1 MTNLDKS
8 LNNYITHI
16 KFLNLDAV
24 NYYFITKCHK
34 NYIKNKKSKS
44 IKKSINLI
52 INNEKI
58 NSDLLI
64 YFNPYYFSPINYL
77 LKYIHTESC
86 IGIGNEEYQNYF
98 QLYFIINEDQE
109 IDTIFDTLNKFK

>member
-34 NYIKNKKSKS
+34 NYIKNKS
-44 IKKSINLI
+44 IKKSRLRSNF
-52 INNEKI
+52 
-58 NSDLLI
+58 SDGFF
-64 YFNPYYFSPINYL
+64 FNI
-77 LKYIHTESC
+77 
-86 IGIGNEEYQNYF
+86 
-98 QLYFIINEDQE
+98 
-109 IDTIFDTLNKFK
+109 

>member
-34 NYIKNKKSKS
+34 KFILKIKSWHDYCLYKYIKN
-44 IKKSINLI
+44 IL
-52 INNEKI
+52 E
-58 NSDLLI
+58 
-64 YFNPYYFSPINYL
+64 
-77 LKYIHTESC
+77 
-86 IGIGNEEYQNYF
+86 G
-98 QLYFIINEDQE
+98 
-109 IDTIFDTLNKFK
+109 